1 MAALISSI
9 ALYMMVYVLIST
21 DSFSATCSEP
31 DTGLT
36 LNPMIIALDADA
48 SRTSDSV
55 MAPTPPWITLMAT
68 SSLDNFSK
76 DCFTAWTEPWTSAF
90 ITMLRSLTFPS
101 DIWAN
106 KSSREIFEDAFNIS
120 SLCIAC
126 LFSAISLAVLSLG
139 VSANWSPP
147 AGTSDRPSIS
157 TAVDGPACL
166 ILLPL

>member
-21 DSFSATCSEP
+21 DSFSATSCSEP

-55 MAPTPPWITLMAT
+55 MAPTPPWMTLMAT

-76 DCFTAWTEPWTSAF
+76 DCFTAWTEP
-90 ITMLRSLTFPS
+90 
-101 DIWAN
+101 
-106 KSSREIFEDAFNIS
+106 
-120 SLCIAC
+120 
-126 LFSAISLAVLSLG
+126 
-139 VSANWSPP
+139 
-147 AGTSDRPSIS
+147 
-157 TAVDGPACL
+157 
-166 ILLPL
+166 